1 MKHLVDVYCEV
12 GPGLL
17 LDQQYRASW
26 TGLTFDQVVL
36 DQSFL
41 EAALRGECTYLK
53 DESARQFSGKV
64 EVLLGEPTPDL
75 VKYAGRQATGL
86 RLELPTGRLR
96 LVGVCQLLKDG
107 AVKPGAQEFLSV
119 DVTPGRYLVDA
130 YGFIEQAARLE
141 DEKLLRADESPLAG
155 ELPPGPWTGRLQS
168 STLALAV
175 LSVAAALFACLFWVF
190 TTPYVV
196 TCGVLAALWVARFVA
211 YRTTGERARERH
223 NTKVWQAHLARLPE
237 LPDYVVVLRPADAG
251 AEPPEGGGLM

>member
-1 MKHLVDVYCEV
+1 MKHVVDVYCEV

-41 EAALRGECTYLK
+41 EDALRGECTYLK
-53 DESARQFSGKV
+53 DEAARQFSGKL
-64 EVLLGEPTPDL
+64 EVLIGEPIPDL
-75 VKYAGRQATGL
+75 VKYAVRQATGL

-141 DEKLLRADESPLAG
+141 EEQWLRPDETPLDG
-155 ELPPGPWTGRLQS
+155 ELPPGPWTGRLQWM
-168 STLALAV
+168 TLALAV
-175 LSVAAALFACLFWVF
+175 LSVATALFACLFWVF

-196 TCGVLAALWVARFVA
+196 TCVVLGLLWVARFVA
-211 YRTTGERARERH
+211 YRATGERERERH
-223 NTKVWQAHLARLPE
+223 NAKVWKEHLARLPE